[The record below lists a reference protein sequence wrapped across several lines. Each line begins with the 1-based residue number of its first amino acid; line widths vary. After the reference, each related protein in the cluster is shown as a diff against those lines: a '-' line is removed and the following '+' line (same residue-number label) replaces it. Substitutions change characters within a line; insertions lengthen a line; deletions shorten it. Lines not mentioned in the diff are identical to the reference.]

1 MLTDVTVRNA
11 KPKEKPYKIADE
23 RGMYLL
29 VQTSGGKLWR
39 FDYRYFG
46 KRKTK
51 ALGSYP
57 DVSLYKAR
65 ELRDEARKLLAS
77 EVDPGEVKKA
87 EKAAK
92 LGKLSNTFE
101 VIAREWISTHL
112 MTKSKANA
120 QRSLR
125 RFELYLFPKFGG
137 KAISDIA
144 PPEILSAIRIIQN
157 LNKTDTAKRTL
168 QTAGQVW
175 RYAVQTGRAERD
187 ITADLKGAIPNAK
200 VSHMAAFTDPKD
212 MGALLRAI
220 DGFTGTL
227 TVQTALKLAPLVFVR
242 PGELRKA
249 KWADIDL
256 EAAEW
261 KYRVSKT
268 DIDHIVPL
276 STQVINILKDI
287 HDFSGGGQFVFI
299 NGHNSNEAMSDAAV
313 NAALRRMGYDTKT
326 EITGHG
332 FRAVARTLLHER
344 LGIDPNIIEH
354 QLAHRVPDALGSA
367 YNRTRFL
374 EQRKVMMQKWADYL
388 DEIKAGAKVI
398 QLITDNK

>member
-1 MLTDVTVRNA
+1 MLTVTAANNA
-11 KPKEKPYKIADE
+11 KPKDKPYKIADE
-23 RGMYLL
+23 KGLYLF
-29 VQTSGGKLWR
+29 VQPSGGKLWR

-57 DVSLYKAR
+57 DISLSKAR
-65 ELRDEARKLLAS
+65 ELRDDARRLLAS
-77 EVDPGEVKKA
+77 DVDPCEVRKA

-112 MTKSKANA
+112 MNKSKANA

-125 RFELYLFPKFGG
+125 RFELYLFPKFGV

-157 LNKTDTAKRTL
+157 LNKTETAKRTL

-175 RYAVQTGRAERD
+175 RYAVQTGRVERD
-187 ITADLKGAIPNAK
+187 ITADLRGAIPNAK

-212 MGALLRAI
+212 LGALLRAI

-227 TVQTALKLAPLVFVR
+227 TVQAALKLSPLVFVR

-256 EAAEW
+256 DAAEW
-261 KYRVSKT
+261 KYRVTKT
-268 DIDHIVPL
+268 DVDHIVPL
-276 STQVINILKDI
+276 STQAISILKDI
-287 HDFSGGGQFVFI
+287 HTFSCGGQFVFV

-344 LGIDPNIIEH
+344 LNIDPYIIEH
-354 QLAHRVPDALGSA
+354 QLAHKVPDALGTA
-367 YNRTRFL
+367 YNRTKFL
-374 EQRKVMMQKWADYL
+374 EQRKLMMQKWADYL
-388 DEIKAGAKVI
+388 DELKNKV
-398 QLITDNK
+398 D

>member
-57 DVSLYKAR
+57 DVSLNKAR

-77 EVDPGEVKKA
+77 EVDPGEVRKA
-87 EKAAK
+87 ERAAK

-101 VIAREWISTHL
+101 VIAREWIATHL
-112 MTKSKANA
+112 MTKSEANA

-144 PPEILSAIRIIQN
+144 PPEILSAIRIITN
-157 LNKTDTAKRTL
+157 LNKSDTAKRTL

-200 VSHMAAFTDPKD
+200 VNHMAAFTDPKD

-227 TVQTALKLAPLVFVR
+227 TVQSALKLAPLVFVR

-261 KYRVSKT
+261 KYRVTKT

-276 STQVINILKDI
+276 SNQAIAILKDI
-287 HDFSGGGQFVFI
+287 HDFSGAGQFVFI

-344 LGIDPNIIEH
+344 LNIDPNIIEH
-354 QLAHRVPDALGSA
+354 QLAHKVAGALGAA
-367 YNRTRFL
+367 YNRTKFL
-374 EQRKVMMQKWADYL
+374 DQRKAMMQTWADYL
-388 DEIKAGAKVI
+388 DELKLEETK
-398 QLITDNK
+398 

>member
-1 MLTDVTVRNA
+1 MLTDVTVRNL
-11 KPKEKPYKIADE
+11 KSKDKPYKVADE
-23 RGMYLL
+23 RGMYIL
-29 VQTSGGKLWR
+29 VQPSGGRLWR

-46 KRKTK
+46 KRKTE

-57 DVSLYKAR
+57 DVSLNKAR

-77 EVDPGEVKKA
+77 QLDPGEVRRA

-101 VIAREWISTHL
+101 VIAREWVFSHL
-112 MTKSKANA
+112 MGKSKANA
-120 QRSLR
+120 QRTLR
-125 RFELYLFPKFGG
+125 RFESYLFPKFGG
-137 KAISDIA
+137 KSISDIEA
-144 PPEILSAIRIIQN
+144 PEILSAIRIIHN

-175 RYAVQTGRAERD
+175 RYAVQTGRTERD
-187 ITADLKGAIPNAK
+187 ITADLKGSIPSAK
-200 VSHMAAFTDPKD
+200 VRHMAAFTDPKD

-220 DGFTGTL
+220 DAFTGTL

-249 KWADIDL
+249 RWADIDL
-256 EAAEW
+256 DAAEW
-261 KYRVSKT
+261 KYRVTKT
-268 DIDHIVPL
+268 DVDHIVPL
-276 STQVINILKDI
+276 STQAIAILKVI

-344 LGIDPNIIEH
+344 LGVDPNIIEH
-354 QLAHRVPDALGSA
+354 QLAHRVPDVLGGA
-367 YNRTRFL
+367 YNRTKFL
-374 EQRKVMMQKWADYL
+374 EQRKTMMQTWADYL
-388 DEIKAGAKVI
+388 DELKLSKY
-398 QLITDNK
+398 